1 MKLRSYTCVFS
12 LVALVWV
19 FFDEIVIFWELK
31 CNISKYGWFVF
42 NSLLHV
48 NWPLKK
54 IFICTELIQLRWVAV
69 FLFQFLALRRFR
81 DIWTQYSSS
90 LTTHFFK
97 IAVSNRLI
105 LSSIN
110 HSALFM
116 FPLIMSYYF
125 HCLDGKQSVFE
136 IMVRSIF
143 NQPNSH
149 VHTEHFEP
157 RPFGKSLPNGLGF
170 IHSWAIVSFLFL
182 GKACYSCRLHQE
194 L

>member
-1 MKLRSYTCVFS
+1 MYRAYTAQVSGCFS
-12 LVALVWV
+12 
-19 FFDEIVIFWELK
+19 
-31 CNISKYGWFVF
+31 
-42 NSLLHV
+42 
-48 NWPLKK
+48 
-54 IFICTELIQLRWVAV
+54 
-69 FLFQFLALRRFR
+69 FQFLVLRRFR

-90 LTTHFFK
+90 LTTHFFI
-97 IAVSNRLI
+97 IAVSKRLI

-170 IHSWAIVSFLFL
+170 IHIWAIVFLAIVFSWARHVIL
-182 GKACYSCRLHQE
+182 ADSIKNCKFVVVHCQANSLKDI
-194 L
+194 